1 MKRHREGDED
11 AWSALYQRYADH
23 VLGIARREGLS
34 AQPAEDVVH
43 VVFAELIEGVRKF
56 KRGRDGDFRAWL
68 SRRLQG
74 RIRDVTHGAQG
85 RFPNVLACRK
95 DAAPAS
101 SESDALCGGLWDE
114 VWREARPRLSAVQ
127 VQVLEG
133 LLEGKTPEQLAD
145 EVGITRNH
153 LYQEKHRALRRLRDI
168 AKGLRQAGCRHGPT

>member
-68 SRRLQG
+68 SRRLRG
-74 RIRDVTHGAQG
+74 RIRDFTHGAQG

-101 SESDALCGGLWDE
+101 PESDALCGGLWDE

-168 AKGLRQAGCRHGPT
+168 AEGLRQAGCRHGPT